1 MTIEIIFFLN
11 FGTAMVINDFR
22 SKPGRKRPV
31 QEAQGIKSRL
41 HPKGNN
47 KV

>member
-1 MTIEIIFFLN
+1 MIL
-11 FGTAMVINDFR
+11 DQ
-22 SKPGRKRPV
+22 KPGRKRPV

>member
-1 MTIEIIFFLN
+1 
-11 FGTAMVINDFR
+11 MVINDFR
-22 SKPGRKRPV
+22 SKTREEGVR
-31 QEAQGIKSRL
+31 EAQGIKSRL